1 MHKVFVKIAILS
13 RQPPVYANQRLIEAG
28 KRRSCEVCIV
38 DPLSQPLI
46 YATASAGIRQRPDIG
61 FDAVI
66 PRFSPSWQ
74 RQGHALLA
82 HWQARGVISLNS
94 AGAIS
99 AARDKL
105 HCLELFSAHG
115 MAMPKSASIETL
127 HNAPELLAVHFRFP
141 LLIKQHASTQ
151 GRGVER
157 VCNSDEALQR
167 MAELFALDAPFLLQE
182 FIAEAQGADLRLF
195 VLNGEVIAAMQRTA
209 MAGDFRANIHLGAEA
224 SVHVPSVAETAMAIK
239 ATALLGLDVAGVDI
253 IQSDRGPLLL
263 EVNASPGFE
272 ALERVC
278 GIDVAGKM
286 LDLLISG
293 K

>member
-1 MHKVFVKIAILS
+1 MKIAVLS
-13 RQPPVYANQRLIEAG
+13 RQPAVYANQRLIEAG
-28 KRRSCEVCIV
+28 KRRSCRISIV
-38 DPLSQPLI
+38 DPLRMPLVF
-46 YATASAGIRQRPDIG
+46 ADASLGLRQEPDIG

-66 PRFSPSWQ
+66 PRFSPHWQ
-74 RQGHALLA
+74 RQGHALLV
-82 HWQARGVISLNS
+82 HWQARGVISLNG

-115 MAMPKSASIETL
+115 IASPKSASIETL
-127 HNAPELLAVHFRFP
+127 CDASDLLARHFSFP
-141 LLIKQHASTQ
+141 LLIKQHGSTQ

-157 VCNSDEALQR
+157 VWNRAQALQR
-167 MAELFALDAPFLLQE
+167 MAELHGLDEPFLLQE

-195 VLNGEVIAAMQRTA
+195 VLNGEVIAAMKRRA
-209 MAGDFRANIHLGAEA
+209 VPGDFRANVHLGGKAEIYTPQA
-224 SVHVPSVAETAMAIK
+224 REIDMAVK
-239 ATALLGLDVAGVDI
+239 AAGLLGLDAAGIDI

-272 ALERVC
+272 ALERVS
-278 GIDVAGKM
+278 GVDVAGKM
-286 LDLLISG
+286 LDLLISR